1 MKASTQM
8 VLALI
13 LVALGIVLM
22 IGGVAT
28 GKHGATVVGIVVSG
42 VAARSLIVLRDKRGS
57 NEKR

>member
-8 VLALI
+8 VLALV

>member
-8 VLALI
+8 VLALVI
-13 LVALGIVLM
+13 VALGIVLM